1 MCLIPDYIPIR
12 APRSPGT
19 AIDFPTTSSSRELV
33 PRSPG
38 GTLTRSQPTQNT
50 AAPSSSNALEPLYAG
65 YPLASNHSGSS
76 KRLKPVSF
84 EMLDRPATPVMTGEA
99 PKSNAHEDNDGPPRP
114 PLPNS
119 YSNPGR
125 CVVMVL
131 CSWLP
136 PRYLLFF
143 RGRYGRLLSI
153 AGGYRSL
160 SVNRLTDCS
169 GLAYWW
175 NNLYVTIYYCQS
187 TIRFL

>member
-1 MCLIPDYIPIR
+1 MFTPPIKRRHWHLGTARVSVFPDYIPIR

-19 AIDFPTTSSSRELV
+19 AIDFPTSSTSRELV

-38 GTLTRSQPTQNT
+38 GTLTRSQPQNT
-50 AAPSSSNALEPLYAG
+50 ASPTSNALEPLYAG

-84 EMLDRPATPVMTGEA
+84 EMLDRPATPVLTGESA
-99 PKSNAHEDNDGPPRP
+99 PKSNAHDDNDGPPRP

-153 AGGYRSL
+153 AGNYR
-160 SVNRLTDCS
+160 
-169 GLAYWW
+169 
-175 NNLYVTIYYCQS
+175 
-187 TIRFL
+187 